1 VCYPSG
7 SQVHLSLDVCFSK
20 LRSLLKLLEM
30 SNLGTKNY
38 TFFFLPSL
46 SFPFSHSEFSFYY
59 YFLLYD
65 FISFFLFFV
74 FSFLVLG

>member
-38 TFFFLPSL
+38 TFFFP
-46 SFPFSHSEFSFYY
+46 SFPFFSF
-59 YFLLYD
+59 
-65 FISFFLFFV
+65 
-74 FSFLVLG
+74 